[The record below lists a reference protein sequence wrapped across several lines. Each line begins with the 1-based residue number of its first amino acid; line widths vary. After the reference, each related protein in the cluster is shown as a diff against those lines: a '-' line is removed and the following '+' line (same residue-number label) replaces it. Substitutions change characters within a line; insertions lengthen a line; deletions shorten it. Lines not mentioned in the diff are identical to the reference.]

1 MRISDWSSDVCSSDL
16 GELSRLGDPGAA
28 AAALAEG
35 KQDLRSLR
43 ARAGFLSAAEDKQGL
58 SKPYDETK
66 AAARGEAEGEWLL
79 LLGPLAEALE
89 RHDEALAWYRAV
101 ASGAAREHAQVRHEE
116 VPTAGG
122 DFVAATTHSAAR
134 SDTRQ

>member
-1 MRISDWSSDVCSSDL
+1 MAVA

-58 SKPYDETK
+58 SKLYDETK
-66 AAARGEAEGEWLL
+66 AAARGEADGDWLL
-79 LLGPLAEALE
+79 LLGQLAEALE
-89 RHDEALAWYRAV
+89 RHDEALDRSEEHTSELQSLMRLSYAV
-101 ASGAAREHAQVRHEE
+101 
-116 VPTAGG
+116 
-122 DFVAATTHSAAR
+122 FCL
-134 SDTRQ
+134 

>member
-1 MRISDWSSDVCSSDL
+1 MAVA

-58 SKPYDETK
+58 SKLYDETK
-66 AAARGEAEGEWLL
+66 AAARGEADGDWLL
-79 LLGPLAEALE
+79 LLGQLAEGLE
-89 RHDEALAWYRAV
+89 RHDEALDWYRAV
-101 ASGAAREHAQVRHEE
+101 ASGAARNQAQVRIAEIGRAH
-116 VPTAGG
+116 V
-122 DFVAATTHSAAR
+122 
-134 SDTRQ
+134 

>member
-43 ARAGFLSAAEDKQGL
+43 ARAGFLSAAEDRQGL
-58 SKPYDETK
+58 SKLYDETK
-66 AAARGEAEGEWLL
+66 AAARGEADGDWLL
-79 LLGPLAEALE
+79 LLGPWAEALE

-101 ASGAAREHAQVRHEE
+101 ASGAARDQAQVGTAVVRS
-116 VPTAGG
+116 AGG
-122 DFVAATTHSAAR
+122 ACAGAGTHHATV
-134 SDTRQ
+134 